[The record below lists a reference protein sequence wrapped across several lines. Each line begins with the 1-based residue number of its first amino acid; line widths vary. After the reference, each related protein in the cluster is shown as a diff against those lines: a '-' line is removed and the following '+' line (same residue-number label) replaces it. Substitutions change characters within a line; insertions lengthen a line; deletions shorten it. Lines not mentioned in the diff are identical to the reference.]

1 MLGNSI
7 MLYPSISKILSVLFV
22 TLLLT
27 ACGNEEP
34 SGKISETSTEPAVK
48 AEGVIARVGDEVITF
63 NELNTMLNSSA
74 MVGLSIPALGTPR
87 RNQVIYT
94 LLDKVISAN
103 LLYLDAK
110 KNGADKLTAYIS
122 DMKKFEDAVLA
133 TMYRSQVLIGDLQV
147 SDEEVT
153 AFYNSN
159 ISSETELNDDVKIAL
174 EAKIRK
180 QKFTDLRNSSRQRLR
195 AGTEIKINENVLSI
209 DSDAGRS
216 DTDIVATLADRSI
229 TWSDIKVQMRGAD
242 RRATLSEFYIDND
255 EERLKQLQMYIDNE
269 LMRDK
274 ALAAGMGK
282 SEEFVKR
289 TAEYRK
295 THLINLYRTALI
307 NRWQPS
313 EDELKTH
320 FVDNM
325 DQISVPEARK
335 LQMVVV
341 KTREEAETIKADI
354 ESGKIT
360 MFQAAQ
366 QYSIDSNAK
375 HTLGEL
381 GWVSQGSGFA
391 ELDEFTFNLE
401 PEVIGG
407 PVESP
412 AGWQLV
418 KVLDVRDAQLQNF
431 DDPQVR
437 RLTLR
442 MYMKNKFNDYVVD
455 LRKNH
460 FEVAVYDDELTRYF
474 QNEADYIAELSIKAK
489 EQDSITKQRVEE
501 MQKWITPAQ

>member
-1 MLGNSI
+1 MRNNNIRPATLAPIVIGLSLLGACGDA
-7 MLYPSISKILSVLFV
+7 LSVAAAPIPQV
-22 TLLLT
+22 MN
-27 ACGNEEP
+27 ARQ
-34 SGKISETSTEPAVK
+34 V
-48 AEGVIARVGDEVITF
+48 EGVVARVGNEVITF
-63 NELNTMLNSSA
+63 NELNIMLNSSA

-94 LLDKVISAN
+94 LMDKVISAN

-110 KNGADKLTAYIS
+110 EKGADQLTVYTS

-133 TMYRSQVLIGDLQV
+133 TMYKSQVLIGDLSV

-153 AFYNSN
+153 AFYASN
-159 ISSETELNDDVKIAL
+159 ISPETELNDDVKLAL

-180 QKFTDLRNSSRQRLR
+180 QKFTELRNSARERLR
-195 AGTEIKINENVLSI
+195 AGTEVNINESVLSTNA
-209 DSDAGRS
+209 DVERSDA
-216 DTDIVATLADRSI
+216 DVVATIAGKPI
-229 TWSDIKVQMRGAD
+229 TWSDVQVQMRGAD

-282 SEEFVKR
+282 SAEFDKR

-295 THLINLYRTALI
+295 THLINLYRTGLI
-307 NRWQPS
+307 HGWQPTD
-313 EDELKTH
+313 DELKTF

-325 DQISVPEARK
+325 DKISVPEARK
-335 LQMVVV
+335 VQMVVV
-341 KTREEAETIKADI
+341 KTKEEAESIKADI

-366 QYSIDSNAK
+366 QYSIDPDAK

-381 GWVSQGSGFA
+381 GWVSQGTGFD
-391 ELDEFTFNLE
+391 ELDDFTFYLE

-418 KVLDVRDAQLQNF
+418 KVLDVKDAQLQNF
-431 DDPQVR
+431 DDSQTR
-437 RLTLR
+437 RFALR
-442 MYMKNKFNDYVVD
+442 LYMKNKLNDYVVD
-455 LRKNH
+455 LRKSH
-460 FEVAVYDDELTRYF
+460 FEVAVYEDELNRHF
-474 QNEADYIAELSIKAK
+474 QKEADYIAELNIKAK
-489 EQDSITKQRVEE
+489 QQDSITRQRVED
-501 MQKWITPAQ
+501 MQKWITPAQQ